1 MTRLQLES
9 QKLVWQQLLVT
20 VDTSSDEGL
29 LMLVQDLY
37 QRPIDF
43 QKDDK
48 DDIERFRE
56 YVKIRIEYEVLKIDY
71 ALSESD
77 EAVK

>member
-9 QKLVWQQLLVT
+9 QKLVWQQLLVA

-77 EAVK
+77 EARK

>member
-9 QKLVWQQLLVT
+9 QKLVWQQLLVA
-20 VDTSSDEGL
+20 VDIFSDEGL
-29 LMLVQDLY
+29 LMLVQDLH

-48 DDIERFRE
+48 VDIERFRE